1 MRVHVLPLA
10 RLWVRSP
17 LDRLAKSARHKG
29 TNDPLVLTLET
40 RILDVGLRDHFQDI
54 GTTSKILYP

>member
-17 LDRLAKSARHKG
+17 LHRLVKNALHIG
-29 TNDPLVLTLET
+29 TNDPQALTPEIH
-40 RILDVGLRDHFQDI
+40 ILDVGWRDHFQDI
-54 GTTSKILYP
+54 GTASKILYP